1 MGGIACRLAREC
13 RTAAGPSVPCRI
25 GRLRPNHHVEM
36 LDGIMAV
43 AVENRPRFRPLSR
56 QARELS
62 DARMTFRVD
71 GKRAIYND
79 EESRREN
86 EMAKTNR
93 RSGVGAKANYKNMN
107 TKILFARYTKT
118 VIWIIS
124 TLLASYFTFLQ
135 VRDAQIGAFVNTVSA
150 DIIWRIALVIYY
162 LCWVFGTNLIRHSRT
177 GLRRV
182 FS

>member
-1 MGGIACRLAREC
+1 
-13 RTAAGPSVPCRI
+13 
-25 GRLRPNHHVEM
+25 
-36 LDGIMAV
+36 
-43 AVENRPRFRPLSR
+43 
-56 QARELS
+56 
-62 DARMTFRVD
+62 MTFRVD

-124 TLLASYFTFLQ
+124 TLLESYFTFLQ

-162 LCWVFGTNLIRHSRT
+162 LCWVFGTKFDTDIQELAYVEFSRKEKWPIEAIGVVLLLGAVAAVLCWAEGELDPENET
-177 GLRRV
+177 GR
-182 FS
+182 